1 MKKRT
6 LLSALLS
13 LSLLLTMI
21 PSAWAAEG
29 QNSAPIVILHTND
42 VHCAVEYYP
51 AVAAQKQL
59 MEEQYGADR
68 VTLVD
73 VGDSIQGSAVGTLSS
88 GLYSVE
94 LMNQVGYDLAIPG
107 NHEFDYG
114 VDSFLS
120 LARETA
126 QFPYLCAN
134 FTGPDG
140 ELIFAPYSIVDYG
153 DLQVAYVGITTP
165 ETIGSSTPTHFQ
177 DEQGNYIYSF
187 QEGAGGQLFYSS
199 VQTAVD
205 NARADGADFVVA
217 MGHLGVLGI
226 TPEYTS
232 VSLIANTRGIDLLLD
247 GHSEEMTNTTT
258 PNLDGKAIPLV
269 QTGIKLAA
277 LGRVLLDPATGTVEV
292 DPIPMTAGDLPQDAE
307 TAALLAD
314 IQARFEQL
322 LSRPAGQSDFD
333 LVAVCE
339 DGFRIVRASE
349 TNLGDLV
356 ADAYRVQL
364 GADVG
369 VANGGGIR
377 ANIPAGEITYGDLL
391 NVHPFANEMCLVEL
405 SGQELL
411 DLLEHSVRTY
421 PDVNGSF
428 LQVSGLTFSFDPSI
442 PSSVILSDHE
452 DFLGINGPYRVFD
465 VKVGGQPL
473 ELDRTYTLAS
483 HNYMIKSGGSGGTQL
498 LDNNLLLDCVML
510 DCTALMDY
518 VSQTLG
524 GQIGPEYAD
533 PAGQGRITVGEKPEA
548 SAPQPPVS
556 APDTYTVQPGDCLWN
571 IAARELSSGWRWT
584 EIYDLNRGLLA
595 DPNRILP
602 GQELL
607 LPAA

>member
-1 MKKRT
+1 MKKGKF
-6 LLSALLS
+6 LSALLS
-13 LSLLLTMI
+13 LSLLLTMV
-21 PSAWAAEG
+21 PSALAAEE
-29 QNSAPIVILHTND
+29 QDSSPIVILHTND
-42 VHCAVEYYP
+42 VHCAVEQYP

-73 VGDSIQGSAVGTLSS
+73 MGDSIQGSAVGTLSS

-114 VDSFLS
+114 VDPFLS

-140 ELIFAPYSIVDYG
+140 ELVFAPYSIVDYG
-153 DLQVAYVGITTP
+153 DTQIAYVGVTTP
-165 ETIGSSTPTHFQ
+165 EAIGSSNLFQ
-177 DEQGNYIYSF
+177 DGQGSYVYSF
-187 QEGAGGQLFYSS
+187 QEGAGGQALYAS

-205 NARADGADFVVA
+205 GARAEGADFVVVL
-217 MGHLGVLGI
+217 GHLGVLGSM
-226 TPEYTS
+226 PEYS
-232 VSLIANTRGIDLLLD
+232 SASLIANTRGIDLLLD
-247 GHSEEMTNTTT
+247 GHSHEVLDMTV
-258 PNLDGKAIPLV
+258 PNLDGEATPLF
-269 QTGIKLAA
+269 QTGTKLAN
-277 LGRVLLDPATGTVEV
+277 LGRIILDPDTGRVEN
-292 DPIPMTAGDLPQDAE
+292 DPIPLGGDALPQDPV
-307 TAALLAD
+307 TAAQLAD
-314 IQARFEQL
+314 IQSRFDGL
-322 LSRPAGQSDFD
+322 LSRSAGRSDFD
-333 LVAVCE
+333 LLAVRE
-339 DGFRIVRASE
+339 DGFWLVRTGE

-369 VANGGGIR
+369 LTNGGGVR
-377 ANIPAGEITYGDLL
+377 ANLPAGEITYGDLL
-391 NVHPFANEMCLVEL
+391 SVLPYANEMCLVEV

-411 DLLEHSVRTY
+411 DLLEHGVRTY
-421 PDVNGSF
+421 PGVNGSF

-524 GQIGPEYAD
+524 GKIGPEYAD
-533 PAGQGRITVGEKPEA
+533 PAGQGRITVGEKSEA

-571 IAARELSSGWRWT
+571 IAARELRSGWRWT

-595 DPNRILP
+595 DPNRIFP